1 MRERICSVHKCPILE
16 HSRYALEIEFVFLG
30 QRISKVL
37 SLKILIP
44 KRVTVCIQVYSFGR
58 HLGILLVCED
68 ETEGKNRYDL
78 VLELYTLNK
87 GTDTYDQF

>member
-1 MRERICSVHKCPILE
+1 MPSE

-44 KRVTVCIQVYSFGR
+44 KRVTVYIQVDSFGR
-58 HLGILLVCED
+58 HLGILVCED

-78 VLELYTLNK
+78 VLEL
-87 GTDTYDQF
+87 